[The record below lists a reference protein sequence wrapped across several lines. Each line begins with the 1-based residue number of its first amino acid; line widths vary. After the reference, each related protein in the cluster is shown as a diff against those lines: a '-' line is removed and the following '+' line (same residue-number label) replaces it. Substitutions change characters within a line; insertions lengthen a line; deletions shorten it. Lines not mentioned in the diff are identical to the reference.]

1 MLGLSTAWI
10 ATKVDNGDRLLDALR
25 ETGLSA
31 LELDYRVTATM
42 LQQMRRRLR
51 SHEFRVLSVHNYC
64 PLPEGVPQH
73 QACGDL
79 FRLSSTDAEERAQ
92 AVKLSLKSVHL
103 AADLEARAVVFHLGE
118 VVIDNPDNDMRLRQF
133 YEEKLVDSEEA
144 EAYRAQKKAERLAK
158 RQPYLDA
165 VLLSLDRIHAE
176 AVRLGVY
183 LGVENRFYLH
193 QIPDLEEVGIILN
206 EFRGGNIGYWHDCGH
221 AHVQACLRVTPHEA
235 WLEREGAHLLGVHLH
250 DARGLEDHQAPGTGE
265 IDFDLVAK
273 YLRADTVRVIEV
285 HPTTTVTEIQGAIA
299 LLQSK
304 GIAEAT

>member
-10 ATKVDNGDRLLDALR
+10 ATEVDNGDRLLDALR

-31 LELDYRVTATM
+31 LELDYRVTAAM

-51 SHEFRVLSVHNYC
+51 SHEFSVLSVHNYC

-73 QACGDL
+73 QASGDL
-79 FRLSSTDAEERAQ
+79 FRLSSTDPEERARG
-92 AVKLSLKSVHL
+92 VKLSLKSVHL

-118 VVIDNPDNDMRLRQF
+118 VAIDNPDNDRRLRQF
-133 YEEKLVDSEEA
+133 FEDKLVDSDEA
-144 EAYRAQKKAERLAK
+144 EAYRAERKAERRAK
-158 RQPYLDA
+158 RQPFLDA

-221 AHVQACLRVTPHEA
+221 AHVQACLGVTPHEA
-235 WLEREGAHLLGVHLH
+235 WLERYGAHLLGTHLH
-250 DARGLEDHQAPGTGE
+250 DARGLKDHLAPGTGE
-265 IDFDLVAK
+265 IDFDLVAR
-273 YLRADTVRVIEV
+273 YLGADTVRVIEV
-285 HPTTTVTEIQGAIA
+285 HPGTTVTEIHRAVA

-304 GIAEAT
+304 GIAEAA